1 MQLIS
6 SVRRT
11 RGESVSS
18 SAAAI
23 HDAIARFQ
31 AAPELAPGEWPAKIE
46 AVNELE
52 RLLPAP
58 EALSFLLAALRDPT
72 EYDLAR
78 VEICKII
85 RATPM
90 SEPGIAAACADALL
104 AALSEGQDDL
114 IRRWAAQAMAQVI
127 HVAGVCEAL
136 ARRVADSSEDVDVR
150 FNALASLRLATLKDP
165 DRRVLATAADDLVIG
180 PGVRA
185 VLLQSRG

>member
-1 MQLIS
+1 MNS
-6 SVRRT
+6 N
-11 RGESVSS
+11 
-18 SAAAI
+18 AAAI

-31 AAPELAPGEWPAKIE
+31 AASEATPGEWPAKIE
-46 AVNELE
+46 AVSELE

-58 EALSFLLAALRDPT
+58 EALSFLLAVLRDPA

-78 VEICKII
+78 VEICKAI

-114 IRRWAAQAMAQVI
+114 VRQWAAQAMAQVV
-127 HVAGVCEAL
+127 HVAGVGEAL
-136 ARRVADSSEDVDVR
+136 ARRVADASEDLDVR
-150 FNALASLRLATLKDP
+150 FNALASLRMATLADS

>member
-1 MQLIS
+1 MNRS
-6 SVRRT
+6 
-11 RGESVSS
+11 
-18 SAAAI
+18 AAI
-23 HDAIARFQ
+23 HDAITRFQ
-31 AAPELAPGEWPAKIE
+31 AAQEVAPGEWPAKIE

-58 EALSFLLAALRDPT
+58 EALSFLLAVLRDPA

-78 VEICKII
+78 VEICKAI

-90 SEPGIAAACADALL
+90 AEPSSAAACAGALL

-114 IRRWAAQAMAQVI
+114 VRQWAAQAMAQVV
-127 HVAGVCEAL
+127 HVPGVCEAL
-136 ARRVADSSEDVDVR
+136 ARRVTDSSEDLDVR
-150 FNALASLRLATLKDP
+150 FNALASLRLATLESP
-165 DRRVLATAADDLVIG
+165 ARRVLAIAADDAVVG